1 MIEDWKS
8 YRYSK
13 HAIRIYCSLL
23 LGMIGIVASV
33 ATIYALP
40 LEGAST
46 LSCGIEKLSCST
58 ALQSKFS
65 KLFGIPLGIFGVFYF
80 AFWILNLRAFQL
92 TSNQGYLCSLSWITL
107 LGAVGSSVLAI
118 IMFFVLGA
126 PCFYCLI
133 THLSN
138 IGSFILLWPVRKWRM
153 ETPFTREQFRHFG
166 ALTCVAFLTVTTLLF
181 ADRSRHLNASLNVR
195 EATIAELTKS
205 DFEGELEEHQSF
217 AAAREIAATTK
228 RLVAIGFFDPD

>member
-23 LGMIGIVASV
+23 LGMIGIIASV

-118 IMFFVLGA
+118 IMFLS
-126 PCFYCLI
+126 LI
-133 THLSN
+133 HISE
-138 IGSFILLWPVRKWRM
+138 P
-153 ETPFTREQFRHFG
+153 TR
-166 ALTCVAFLTVTTLLF
+166 
-181 ADRSRHLNASLNVR
+181 
-195 EATIAELTKS
+195 
-205 DFEGELEEHQSF
+205 
-217 AAAREIAATTK
+217 
-228 RLVAIGFFDPD
+228 PY

>member
-23 LGMIGIVASV
+23 LGMIGIIASV

-65 KLFGIPLGIFGVFYF
+65 KLFGIPLGIFGVLFCVLDTQSPCVSTDQQSGLPVFAFLDHTFRCSRIIGLGHHYVFRSWSSLFLLPDHPSKQYWFIYF
-80 AFWILNLRAFQL
+80 A
-92 TSNQGYLCSLSWITL
+92 
-107 LGAVGSSVLAI
+107 LA
-118 IMFFVLGA
+118 
-126 PCFYCLI
+126 CQE
-133 THLSN
+133 
-138 IGSFILLWPVRKWRM
+138 M
-153 ETPFTREQFRHFG
+153 EDG
-166 ALTCVAFLTVTTLLF
+166 DSIYA
-181 ADRSRHLNASLNVR
+181 
-195 EATIAELTKS
+195 
-205 DFEGELEEHQSF
+205 
-217 AAAREIAATTK
+217 
-228 RLVAIGFFDPD
+228 